1 MSWTGPTRLDGYAQ
15 CVLVT
20 EMLRL
25 APTAGQADALL
36 ATMRACNAASNR
48 AAEVA
53 YQLGVANK
61 IRLQAEV
68 YGELRETFGLS
79 AQMAVRAIA
88 KACEAFKR
96 DKTIRPTF
104 RPLGA
109 VQYDQ
114 RILSWKGRDRV
125 SILTLDGRIE
135 VPVLYQGRWRTQPG
149 AAVRGQ
155 ADLIYRDGK
164 FYLAVVVD
172 VPDPGTFDEPPEW
185 LGVDLGIVNIATDSD
200 GTEHSGKAL
209 RAVRRRNLALRRRLQ
224 VKRTKSATRLLKHR
238 RRKEA
243 RHVRDVN
250 HCIAKRL
257 VGTAKDTGRGIA
269 LEDLHGIRDRINGSR
284 AQRADLHSW
293 AFHQLR
299 AFVAYKA
306 TMAGVPVRLVDP
318 RNTSRGCSRCGHI
331 DSRNRP
337 SRAVFRCVSCGHAA
351 PADHNAA
358 INIGG
363 RAAVMQP
370 HAA

>member
-1 MSWTGPTRLDGYAQ
+1 MDCYAQ

-20 EMLRL
+20 EMLKL
-25 APTAGQADALL
+25 APTPEHAEALL

-48 AAEVA
+48 VAEVA
-53 YQLGVANK
+53 YGLGIANK
-61 IRLQAEV
+61 IRLQSEV
-68 YGELRETFGLS
+68 YGELRERFGLS

-88 KACEAFKR
+88 KACEAYKR
-96 DKTIRPTF
+96 DKAIKPVF

-125 SILTLDGRIE
+125 SILTLDGRID

-149 AAVRGQ
+149 TTVRGQ

-172 VPDPGTFDEPPEW
+172 VPDPGTFDDPPEW
-185 LGVDLGIVNIATDSD
+185 LGVDLGVVNIATDSD
-200 GTEHSGKAL
+200 GTEHSGKGL
-209 RAVRRRNLALRRRLQ
+209 RAIRRRNLALRRRLQ
-224 VKRTKSATRLLKHR
+224 AKGTKSAKRLLKYR

-243 RHVRDVN
+243 RHARDVN
-250 HCIAKRL
+250 HCISKSL
-257 VGTAKDTGRGIA
+257 VGKAKDTGRGIA
-269 LEDLHGIRDRINGSR
+269 LEDLDGIRDRINGSK

-299 AFVAYKA
+299 SFIAYKA
-306 TMAGVPVRLVDP
+306 TMAGVAVRLVDP
-318 RNTSRGCSRCGHI
+318 RNTSKGCAECGHI
-331 DSRNRP
+331 DRRNRP
-337 SRAVFRCVSCGHAA
+337 SRDVFRCVSCGHAA